1 LSTTSVSTPKT
12 NASAEARQVLAA
24 YRAGWE
30 AFEQAAATSDAF
42 DPALPA
48 TMTDPLLQQVRE
60 DLVGDKADGV
70 VTRGAIELHPKLAS
84 MTTGVVVVLDCLF
97 SRSELVY
104 VKSGKPVPPVT
115 PPESDGV
122 KATLVR
128 IGSRWKVSQQT
139 VTEGRCALGY

>member
-1 LSTTSVSTPKT
+1 M
-12 NASAEARQVLAA
+12 LAA